1 MLRHLAQAGAA
12 APHAGQWQ
20 SGAAGSAHALQ
31 DRSAVTFQ
39 TAPMP
44 VPVETGAADVPV
56 ASAPVPSPCVL
67 VCLYDKDLDA
77 CRGCFRSLDEIAH
90 WSIYDPDEQRAVLE
104 RVAERR
110 SRSDA
115 QAPG

>member
-1 MLRHLAQAGAA
+1 VTLPISPDA
-12 APHAGQWQ
+12 APAL
-20 SGAAGSAHALQ
+20 AA
-31 DRSAVTFQ
+31 
-39 TAPMP
+39 
-44 VPVETGAADVPV
+44 EADDLV
-56 ASAPVPSPCVL
+56 ASPCVL

-90 WSIYDPDEQRAVLE
+90 WSIYEPSEQRAVLA

-110 SRSDA
+110 RRAGA

>member
-1 MLRHLAQAGAA
+1 VTLPTSPASVTANPAGTAA
-12 APHAGQWQ
+12 AAEG
-20 SGAAGSAHALQ
+20 
-31 DRSAVTFQ
+31 
-39 TAPMP
+39 
-44 VPVETGAADVPV
+44 PV
-56 ASAPVPSPCVL
+56 ASPCVL

-90 WSIYDPDEQRAVLE
+90 WSIYEPWEQRAVLD

-110 SRSDA
+110 RRAGA